1 MPLTKKRKVKH
12 EHQEQ
17 QVRGQQTSPNQEQQV
32 RSQQV
37 RGRQTSPNQEQQ
49 VCSQQVRDRQTSLN
63 QKIPAPAKSIEKL
76 INQNFKILSKLD
88 ILISAQQSI
97 DDRLKKIE
105 GSSDESSSEDI
116 IKTIIVEIARNLL
129 KVSIYPSQD
138 EFRDETEKVLKNSFP
153 EFYKKFR
160 QNQFFIF
167 YEKNIYQHL
176 IAKHR
181 SY

>member
-1 MPLTKKRKVKH
+1 MPLPKTKKRKV
-12 EHQEQ
+12 EHQEHQEQQVRGWQTSPNQEQQVRSQ

-37 RGRQTSPNQEQQ
+37 CDWQTSSNQE
-49 VCSQQVRDRQTSLN
+49 
-63 QKIPAPAKSIEKL
+63 IPAPAKSIEKL
-76 INQNFKILSKLD
+76 INQNFKILLKLD

-153 EFYKKFR
+153 EFYKKLKKI
-160 QNQFFIF
+160 FITV
-167 YEKNIYQHL
+167 
-176 IAKHR
+176 
-181 SY
+181 

>member
-17 QVRGQQTSPNQEQQV
+17 QVRGQQ
-32 RSQQV
+32 V
-37 RGRQTSPNQEQQ
+37 RGRQTFSNQEQQ
-49 VCSQQVRDRQTSLN
+49 VCSQQVRGRQTSSN
-63 QKIPAPAKSIEKL
+63 QEIPAPAKSIEKL

-105 GSSDESSSEDI
+105 GFSDKSSSEDI

-138 EFRDETEKVLKNSFP
+138 EFC
-153 EFYKKFR
+153 
-160 QNQFFIF
+160 
-167 YEKNIYQHL
+167 
-176 IAKHR
+176 
-181 SY
+181 